1 MQLPMKIAIVFGTRP
16 EAIKLA
22 PLYLQLKKEPAYF
35 EPLLWVTGQHRQ
47 MLDQVMATFH
57 LVPDRDF
64 NLMKPGQSL
73 TDVTCAVLTHLQ
85 DAFAEQRPDL
95 LIVQGDTTTVF
106 AGALAAFY
114 ARIPVGHVEAGLRTW
129 NRHSPWPEEINRQ
142 LSSSLAELHFAPT
155 AKARENLLRT
165 NIDERAIWVTGNT
178 VIDALDIVV
187 KQVSEK
193 PPAFAD
199 DFPLDL
205 LADGRRMVLV
215 TGHRRESFGSGFE
228 NICQA
233 LLTLSRKYS
242 DTEFIYPVH
251 MNPNVRKPVNDILR
265 GQHNIHLIEPLAYEN
280 FVWAMNRAY
289 FLLSDSGG
297 VQEEAPHLGKPVIVM
312 RDTTERPEAI
322 EAGTSLLVGTDREKI
337 INVCSTLLD
346 DDNAYKAMSLAAN
359 PFGDG
364 QASVRIAEAIKEH
377 FHLFPERP

>member
-1 MQLPMKIAIVFGTRP
+1 
-16 EAIKLA
+16 
-22 PLYLQLKKEPAYF
+22 
-35 EPLLWVTGQHRQ
+35 
-47 MLDQVMATFH
+47 
-57 LVPDRDF
+57 
-64 NLMKPGQSL
+64 
-73 TDVTCAVLTHLQ
+73 
-85 DAFAEQRPDL
+85 
-95 LIVQGDTTTVF
+95 
-106 AGALAAFY
+106 
-114 ARIPVGHVEAGLRTW
+114 
-129 NRHSPWPEEINRQ
+129 
-142 LSSSLAELHFAPT
+142 
-155 AKARENLLRT
+155 
-165 NIDERAIWVTGNT
+165 
-178 VIDALDIVV
+178 
-187 KQVSEK
+187 
-193 PPAFAD
+193 
-199 DFPLDL
+199 
-205 LADGRRMVLV
+205 
-215 TGHRRESFGSGFE
+215 E

-312 RDTTERPEAI
+312 RGTTERPEAI

-377 FHLFPERP
+377 FRLFPERP

>member
-1 MQLPMKIAIVFGTRP
+1 MQSPMKIAIVFGTRP

-22 PLYLQLKKEPAYF
+22 PLYLQLKKESERF
-35 EPLLWVTGQHRQ
+35 QPLLWVTGQHRQ
-47 MLDQVMATFH
+47 MLDQVLDTFG
-57 LVPDRDF
+57 LEPDRDF
-64 NLMKPGQSL
+64 NLMQPGQTL

-85 DAFAEQRPDL
+85 AAFSEERPDL

-155 AKARENLLRT
+155 EKAQNNLLS
-165 NIDERAIWVTGNT
+165 IGIAEKDVWVTGNT

-187 KQVSEK
+187 KRVTET
-193 PPAFAD
+193 PPAFPA
-199 DFPLDL
+199 DFPVDL
-205 LADGRRMVLV
+205 LEDKRPMVLV
-215 TGHRRESFGSGFE
+215 TGHRRESFGSGFK

-233 LLTLSRKYS
+233 LLELSQHYAN
-242 DTEFIYPVH
+242 TEFIYPVH
-251 MNPNVRKPVNDILR
+251 MNPNVRQPVNELLS
-265 GQHNIHLIEPLAYEN
+265 GQKNIHLIEPLPYES
-280 FVWAMNRAY
+280 FVWAMNRAH

-297 VQEEAPHLGKPVIVM
+297 VQEEAPHLGKPVVVM

-322 EAGTSLLVGTDREKI
+322 EAGTSVLVGTNPQAIVQACR
-337 INVCSTLLD
+337 NLMD
-346 DDNAYKAMSLAAN
+346 DEDAYQKMSQAVN

-364 QASVRIAEAIKEH
+364 RASERIARAIEEH
-377 FHLFPERP
+377 FQLGNS